1 MEIKMKACNIR
12 LPNTLI
18 KSLTEIGKEGER
30 NLSQIIRLLLNKAV
44 REIKE
49 KEKGQH
55 EGN

>member
-1 MEIKMKACNIR
+1 MKACNIR